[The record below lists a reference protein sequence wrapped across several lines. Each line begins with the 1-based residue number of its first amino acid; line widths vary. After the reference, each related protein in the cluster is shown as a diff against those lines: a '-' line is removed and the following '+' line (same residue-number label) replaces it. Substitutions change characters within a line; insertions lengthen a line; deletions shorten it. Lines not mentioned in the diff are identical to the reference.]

1 MGWAWLIPA
10 FHLPEPLPVTST
22 PEPKRTHSLHFSRSQ
37 IDFALGAGA
46 LIEEMIVRLE
56 EVPQDQDGSPVRT
69 EQAGE
74 DEADEEVNED
84 GEGGKVDALAAG
96 IVGAVEGKGVEQGKD
111 AARAEAA

>member
-10 FHLPEPLPVTST
+10 FHLPEPLPVSST
-22 PEPKRTHSLHFSRSQ
+22 PDPKRTHSLHFSRSQ

-56 EVPQDQDGSPVRT
+56 EVPQDEEGSPFQA
-69 EQAGE
+69 EQAEE
-74 DEADEEVNED
+74 DEAEEQVKED
-84 GEGGKVDALAAG
+84 GEGGKAEALAAG